1 MTPQEFDFTIVARAG
16 LTQKEFATLTGVSRV
31 TANLWVRGKMRPH
44 RYLTTKAARVVST
57 LEKALVCATL
67 PLSKEIKSPDRGA
80 AILAAIRHAHGALA
94 TT

>member
-44 RYLTTKAARVVST
+44 RYLKIKTARVVRA
-57 LEKALVCATL
+57 LEKAVASETL
-67 PLSKEIKSPDRGA
+67 PLPKGISSTARGP
-80 AILAAIRHAHGALA
+80 AIAVAFRKAYEASGSI
-94 TT
+94 

>member
-44 RYLTTKAARVVST
+44 RYLKTKAARVVST
-57 LEKALVCATL
+57 LEKAVASAAL
-67 PLSKEIKSPDRGA
+67 PLPKEIKTPERAGA
-80 AILAAIRHAHGALA
+80 IARAFRQAYDAPSAN
-94 TT
+94 